1 MVVAL
6 VVITLV
12 EMGSTVLLKPLGS
25 VVGVMVG
32 TWPSSGAGG
41 RDPNTVR

>member
-1 MVVAL
+1 MIVML

-12 EMGSTVLLKPLGS
+12 GMGNIALLKPLGS

-32 TWPSSGAGG
+32 TWLSREAGG
-41 RDPNTVR
+41 RDANTVR